1 MSEDNVILGIG
12 YNGFPR
18 GCDDR
23 RLPWSKESRTGNAL
37 ETKYPYVCHAEMNAI
52 MNKNA
57 ASIKGQKM
65 YVTMFPCNE
74 CAKLMIQSGITEVV
88 YYEDKNVAGAAAA
101 AAGAGAATTP
111 TKGGLR
117 PNPAYEASR
126 ILLDMAGVVL
136 RQHKPKRRVTVTFG
150 GE

>member
-1 MSEDNVILGIG
+1 MPDVSAMLPWQWGAVAAVALIVIAHFKTSRADGILVG
-12 YNGFPR
+12 KVHPY
-18 GCDDR
+18 R
-23 RLPWSKESRTGNAL
+23 RLMWFVMPTR
-37 ETKYPYVCHAEMNAI
+37 
-52 MNKNA
+52 
-57 ASIKGQKM
+57 
-65 YVTMFPCNE
+65 NE
-74 CAKLMIQSGITEVV
+74 CVV
-88 YYEDKNVAGAAAA
+88 YYEDKNVAGAG
-101 AAGAGAATTP
+101 AGTAGAATTP